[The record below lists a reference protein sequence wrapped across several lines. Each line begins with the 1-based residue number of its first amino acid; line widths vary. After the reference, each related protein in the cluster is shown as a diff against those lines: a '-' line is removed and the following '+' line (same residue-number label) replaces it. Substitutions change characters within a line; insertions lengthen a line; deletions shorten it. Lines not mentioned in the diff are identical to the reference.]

1 MLSWLMPTWRRLR
14 QRHQCQPCHQ
24 LARQPLEQLRH
35 QTVVDKQVSFFSLS
49 RACVVLHGEYSTL
62 QRLTA
67 MSVAIVCLVACGR
80 TPDSKPIIVPKAVG
94 HRESVYG
101 KSMDQAEALKE
112 KVADY
117 NASLEQAIDQG
128 TKAEPPPKKTPGAQP
143 APPQ

>member
-1 MLSWLMPTWRRLR
+1 
-14 QRHQCQPCHQ
+14 
-24 LARQPLEQLRH
+24 
-35 QTVVDKQVSFFSLS
+35 VVDKQVSFFSLS

>member
-1 MLSWLMPTWRRLR
+1 MLSWLMPTWRHLR
-14 QRHQCQPCHQ
+14 QRHQCQPCRQ
-24 LARQPLEQLRH
+24 LVRQPVEQLRH
-35 QTVVDKQVSFFSLS
+35 QTVVDNQVSFFSLS
-49 RACVVLHGEYSTL
+49 RARVVLQGECSTL
-62 QRLTA
+62 QKLTA
-67 MSVAIVCLVACGR
+67 ISVAIICLVACGR

-94 HRESVYG
+94 HRESMYG

>member
-1 MLSWLMPTWRRLR
+1 M
-14 QRHQCQPCHQ
+14 
-24 LARQPLEQLRH
+24 
-35 QTVVDKQVSFFSLS
+35 
-49 RACVVLHGEYSTL
+49 
-62 QRLTA
+62 
-67 MSVAIVCLVACGR
+67 
-80 TPDSKPIIVPKAVG
+80 
-94 HRESVYG
+94 YG

>member
-1 MLSWLMPTWRRLR
+1 MSLLTKELFNMW
-14 QRHQCQPCHQ
+14 QQPCDVS
-24 LARQPLEQLRH
+24 LRGMR
-35 QTVVDKQVSFFSLS
+35 SWS
-49 RACVVLHGEYSTL
+49 RLF
-62 QRLTA
+62 TA
-67 MSVAIVCLVACGR
+67 MSIISLVCICACGR

-94 HRESVYG
+94 HRESMYG

-128 TKAEPPPKKTPGAQP
+128 TKAEPPPKKTPTAQP